1 MVDMKQQIK
10 VLQSEEVGRNILRP
24 IFDKSIY
31 DKWLNVNEA
40 ANYLGR
46 SPRAVYNLVHRKQV
60 IAHKLGGRLAF
71 RAKELDRA
79 FVKKVW

>member
-1 MVDMKQQIK
+1 MRNYNLQK
-10 VLQSEEVGRNILRP
+10 VGPSRTSEGP
-24 IFDKSIY
+24 IFEKSIY